1 MLTQIAMAVVHDG
14 SVEKQKPHASMG
26 TGCREHICKGVH
38 SALDCAVMYA
48 VICRGYNIG
57 IRLIDE
63 FLANSRTTTCG
74 DFKETAEKIA
84 KVPAATCILSIG
96 NKLASV
102 LKEAGFSCAI
112 AGWFQ
117 NVFEHHGLSHQMEL
131 RQHRMQPGTTSW
143 HGACG
148 IVGRHFHHCKGNEG
162 CHLNMWP
169 MLCILPRRF

>member
-1 MLTQIAMAVVHDG
+1 
-14 SVEKQKPHASMG
+14 
-26 TGCREHICKGVH
+26 
-38 SALDCAVMYA
+38 MYA

-102 LKEAGFSCAI
+102 LKEGKRGFHVPSQV
-112 AGWFQ
+112 GFKMFL
-117 NVFEHHGLSHQMEL
+117 N
-131 RQHRMQPGTTSW
+131 TTASVTKW
-143 HGACG
+143 NSDNTECSL
-148 IVGRHFHHCKGNEG
+148 V
-162 CHLNMWP
+162 
-169 MLCILPRRF
+169 